1 MSSQAGRRVSRNHKF
16 LRLIMALFPGVGGS
30 APMASGKLNLHEA
43 LDPLHKKLSS
53 TAESRCQPCPPGE
66 EEREEGALEETTVT
80 KTLPTVN

>member
-1 MSSQAGRRVSRNHKF
+1 MSSQAGQRDSRSHEF

-30 APMASGKLNLHEA
+30 APMASGWLNLLEA

-53 TAESRCQPCPPGE
+53 TAERRCQACPPGE
-66 EEREEGALEETTVT
+66 EEREEGTLEETTVT